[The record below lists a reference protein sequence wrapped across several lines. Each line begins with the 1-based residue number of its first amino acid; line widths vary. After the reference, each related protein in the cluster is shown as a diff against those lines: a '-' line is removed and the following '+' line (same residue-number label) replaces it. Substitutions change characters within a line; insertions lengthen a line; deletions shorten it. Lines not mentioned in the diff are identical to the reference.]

1 MIAVIL
7 AAGMAKR
14 LRPLT
19 DNKPKCLLK
28 VGDLTLLQRS
38 VDSLVAAGISEF
50 VVVTGYLSAMIT
62 GFLEGHYPQLTFHF
76 IDNPDYA
83 TTNNIYSLWLART
96 VVEGRQFILLDSDLI
111 YDGRIISKV
120 MDEEASVLTVS
131 RHPLG
136 EEEMKVVVDS
146 ECRITEISK
155 TCDPAAA
162 MGESVGIEKI
172 NADYSTALYR
182 ELRTMMT
189 EEGLTD
195 VFYELAFQRLIAQ
208 GFSFKVM
215 DVTDFFT
222 IELDTPEDFDNARHL
237 IPKELY

>member
-28 VGDLTLLQRS
+28 VGDRTLLQRS

-50 VVVTGYLSAMIT
+50 VVVHRYLSAMIT
-62 GFLEGHYPQLTFHF
+62 DFLEEHYPQLKFHF
-76 IDNPDYA
+76 IDNRDYA

-120 MDEEASVLTVS
+120 MDEVASVLTVS
-131 RHPLG
+131 RHPL
-136 EEEMKVVVDS
+136 
-146 ECRITEISK
+146 
-155 TCDPAAA
+155 
-162 MGESVGIEKI
+162 
-172 NADYSTALYR
+172 
-182 ELRTMMT
+182 
-189 EEGLTD
+189 
-195 VFYELAFQRLIAQ
+195 
-208 GFSFKVM
+208 
-215 DVTDFFT
+215 
-222 IELDTPEDFDNARHL
+222 ARR
-237 IPKELY
+237 K